1 MTPSDNPATPHP
13 PATAEFGYVTPGGP
27 AHRYAPAADV
37 SVVKLSVGP
46 YDNNVYVIRSDGQAI
61 IIDGA
66 AEPDRILSEVDGLD
80 VTAIVQTHN
89 HPDHVA
95 ALPRLV
101 EVLGCPVL
109 AHPDDPMP
117 VRTDALG
124 DGGRLNV
131 GSADIAV
138 MHTPGHTPGSLC
150 FLLGNHLFTGD
161 TLFPGGPGNTGGN
174 GSAFETIMRSLD
186 RLFELPDATRVS
198 PGHGLD
204 TTLGRERPYLEV
216 WRTRGW

>member
-1 MTPSDNPATPHP
+1 MTPSEKQATPHP
-13 PATAEFGYVTPGGP
+13 PATAEFGYVKPRGP
-27 AHRYAPAADV
+27 AHRYPPAADV
-37 SVVKLSVGP
+37 SVVKFSVGP
-46 YDNNVYVIRSDGQAI
+46 YDNNVYVIRSDGQALV
-61 IIDGA
+61 IDGA

-101 EVLGCPVL
+101 EALGCPVL
-109 AHPDDPMP
+109 AHPGDPMP
-117 VRTDALG
+117 VRADALG
-124 DGGRLNV
+124 EGDRLPV
-131 GSADIAV
+131 GSAEVAV

-150 FLLGNHLFTGD
+150 FLLGDHLFTGD
-161 TLFPGGPGNTGGN
+161 TLFPGGPGNTDGDR
-174 GSAFETIMRSLD
+174 SAFETIMRSLD
-186 RLFELPDATRVS
+186 RLFELPDPTRVS

-216 WRTRGW
+216 WRARGW